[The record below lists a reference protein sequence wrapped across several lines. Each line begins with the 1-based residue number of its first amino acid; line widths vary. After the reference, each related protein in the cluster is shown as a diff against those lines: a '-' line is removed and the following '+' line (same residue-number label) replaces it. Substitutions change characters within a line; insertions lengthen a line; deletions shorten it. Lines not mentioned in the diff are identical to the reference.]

1 MGLKMKGC
9 VSVTSECSTCF
20 TCINSFSS
28 HGNSEL
34 SVIRDQSPHDKDGGL
49 MSNVSGATQLVNAR
63 LQVEN
68 IGSLGGFC
76 CVLFFIEI

>member
-1 MGLKMKGC
+1 MKEC

-20 TCINSFSS
+20 KCINPFSS

-34 SVIRDQSPHDKDGGL
+34 GVIRDQSPHDKDGGL
-49 MSNVSGATQLVNAR
+49 MRNVSGATQLVNAS

-68 IGSLGGFC
+68 IDSLGGFC